1 MRALLIFAVN
11 VFWILVLAATA
22 KTALAE
28 SQGYLFTGS
37 KQLLA
42 GTNETFCVSVKDAA
56 HSVAN
61 CSLDLIVDNVTIA
74 SVNHQLNGIFILKSQ
89 TYWR

>member
-1 MRALLIFAVN
+1 M
-11 VFWILVLAATA
+11 LVSAATA
-22 KTALAE
+22 KTESAA
-28 SQGYLFTGS
+28 SQGYLFTGP

-42 GTNETFCVSVKDAA
+42 GTNEKFCVSVKDAA

-61 CSLDLIVDNVTIA
+61 CSLDLITDYNTTIA